1 MSMDIQK
8 TMEFILEQQAQTEA
22 NLKELSF
29 RQLEAVK
36 ETAALKSELRNA
48 IRLGIKEARVER
60 RRRNE
65 VASKVDDQITKLA
78 AAQLVTEERLQ
89 AFLSAPKSGN
99 GHTS

>member
-8 TMEFILEQQAQTEA
+8 TTEFIRGQQAQTEA

-48 IRLGIKEARVER
+48 IR
-60 RRRNE
+60 NE
-65 VASKVDDQITKLA
+65 LASKVDDQITKLA

-89 AFLSAPKSGN
+89 AFLSASKSGN